1 VPNFFRLQ
9 TQNGNMERN
18 ANRMVGYSL
27 ITGDGIVGEIEE
39 YYFDDETWAMRYL
52 IIELE
57 E

>member
-1 VPNFFRLQ
+1 
-9 TQNGNMERN
+9 MERN